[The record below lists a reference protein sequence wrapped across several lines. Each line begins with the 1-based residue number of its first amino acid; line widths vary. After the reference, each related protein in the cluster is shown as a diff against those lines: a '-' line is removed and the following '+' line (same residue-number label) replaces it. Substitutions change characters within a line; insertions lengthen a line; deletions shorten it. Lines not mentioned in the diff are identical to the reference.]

1 MALSPR
7 IELKLSQ
14 SLVMTPQLQQAI
26 KLLQYSNIELVD
38 FVAQEIEK
46 NPLLEM
52 GENDQAPAKTE
63 ERNIETSIEG
73 TTEVGETGEATPI
86 ATADDYLNNP
96 GSEKLNSEAGLDT
109 NYDNDFNNDCIN
121 DAVSSSISNNDL
133 GLSSKSM
140 TGGGGSFD
148 QADSGIDLRLAEN
161 ISLSD
166 HLLEQLNLLSEEAN
180 DKIIIRFLIGMLD
193 EAGYLSESTTLIAE
207 RFGCSVDEI
216 ERILAIAQ
224 TLEPVGVFARDLSE
238 CLKLQQI
245 NNDRLDPAMELLLNN
260 LDRLAKR
267 DYNGLLR
274 LCKIDTEDLKDM
286 IEEIQ
291 ALNPKPGL
299 AFSNSVTQSVIPDV
313 FIRKNPKG
321 NWIVELNSETLPRV
335 LFNNRYLTEI
345 KSHARNKDEKV
356 YLADCA
362 ASANWL
368 VKALDQRAR
377 TILKVSSELVKHQE
391 NFFERG
397 VSHLKPLNLKT
408 IAEAIEMHE
417 STVSRVTSNKFIAT
431 NRGIF
436 EMKYFFTTAIAGME
450 GGESHSSESVKHT
463 IQTLIDAEESKKI
476 LSDDKLVNILKS
488 EGIDIARRTVAKY
501 REALNIPSSIQRRR
515 IKNSAF

>member
-26 KLLQYSNIELVD
+26 KLLQYSNIDLVD
-38 FVAQEIEK
+38 FVSQEIEK
-46 NPLLEM
+46 NPLLEH
-52 GENDQAPAKTE
+52 GDSENS
-63 ERNIETSIEG
+63 TSRPDEAASG
-73 TTEVGETGEATPI
+73 VTEATPV

-96 GSEKLNSEAGLDT
+96 GAENLNSEAALDT
-109 NYDNDFNNDCIN
+109 NFDNVFNNDCSI
-121 DAVSSSISNNDL
+121 DAAPANLTNNDL

-140 TGGGGSFD
+140 IGGGGSFEQSD
-148 QADSGIDLRLAEN
+148 FTMDLRLSEN

-193 EAGYLSESTTLIAE
+193 EAGYLSESVDLIAE
-207 RFGCSVDEI
+207 RFGCDIDEI
-216 ERILAIAQ
+216 ERIVTIAQ
-224 TLEPVGVFARDLSE
+224 TMEPVGVFARSLSE
-238 CLKLQQI
+238 CLKIQQK
-245 NNDRLDPAMELLLNN
+245 NNDRLDPAMEIFLDN
-260 LDRLAKR
+260 LDYLARR
-267 DYNGLLR
+267 DYNALMR
-274 LCKIDTEDLKDM
+274 LCNIDTEDLKDM
-286 IEEIQ
+286 IKEIQ

-299 AFSNSVTQSVIPDV
+299 AFSTSISQTVIPDV

-321 NWIVELNSETLPRV
+321 NWIVELNSETLPKV
-335 LFNNRYLTEI
+335 LFNNHYLAEI
-345 KSHARNKDEKV
+345 KSQTTDKQAKE
-356 YLADCA
+356 YIAECA

-377 TILKVSSELVKHQE
+377 TILKVSTELVKHQG
-391 NFFERG
+391 NFFDRG
-397 VSHLKPLNLKT
+397 VKHLKPLNLKT
-408 IAEAIEMHE
+408 IADAIEMHE

-436 EMKYFFTTAIAGME
+436 EMKYFFTTAISAME

-463 IQTLIDAEESKKI
+463 IQALIDAEEPEKI

-515 IKNSAF
+515 IKNAAF